1 MDTLKVKVAKSSGAD
16 LLSNVENIN
25 GVAVLAEIVQGAD
38 VKSLRVLA
46 DQVRSELVR
55 GVFVLAAINGDRASL
70 VAGVTK
76 DLTDS
81 IKAEE
86 LMKFFVG
93 QVDGK
98 GGGRADMA
106 QGSASNIEALPKAIA
121 SVPIWI
127 SAKVG

>member
-1 MDTLKVKVAKSSGAD
+1 M
-16 LLSNVENIN
+16 
-25 GVAVLAEIVQGAD
+25 GAD

>member
-1 MDTLKVKVAKSSGAD
+1 MYVKEEMNGFSS

-86 LMKFFVG
+86 LMKFFAG

-127 SAKVG
+127 SAKVV